1 MSDHDNKVMNM
12 KCKEAKLLILP
23 YLGNDKD
30 ITDEEHQAF
39 EQHFQSCARCA
50 KEYEESQ
57 LLVSLI
63 RKYRPLIEDVPA
75 LIEKRHPP
83 VNLYMTVEE
92 GWRDLCKRCPD
103 LADDPKRP
111 KYLRLFYKISAAAA
125 CLVICVLA
133 WLMFPPDSKPEMKQ
147 EVVSQEVAF
156 DSFLTVELVSDNQ
169 KTSIPIGQKLK
180 TSDSELKTL
189 VINNKHQIVMNI
201 DTTLVIEPFN
211 TNEYSGCML
220 ELTLGQIYSHVK
232 HNGSPF
238 IVETPHCKAVITG
251 TTFDMSVT
259 DDSTTLV
266 VSEGNVQFESE
277 KDVVEVTTGQIS
289 RIVGQSAPTKP
300 RACNTAELIAWA
312 TSSQTK
318 TISTKPNL
326 HASFSELDHFK
337 LPVKSEPIDLDT
349 IDFESWAND
358 KRYWFKRE
366 FPQLFELKD
375 ALAEEGVEVDYP
387 EILFRSVGL
396 WSFAYPEYR
405 STQVVDIESQTL
417 INTARYYGLDQEW
430 LFKNTPSAKYKNND
444 FGTSQK
450 GLRAFEKW
458 VQDLG
463 KAQVSGRMDP
473 SVLFNSLHSSTF
485 LVNTRVLLWLGLR
498 EGLFERAV
506 PKENLVFLLDKQ
518 IRTADRCIN
527 TSIEL
532 LGSSEGSCPDPGI
545 DLIEK
550 MVKDVNFIFGLEK
563 AICKLK

>member
-1 MSDHDNKVMNM
+1 MNM
-12 KCKEAKLLILP
+12 NCKEAKLLIMP

-30 ITDEEHQAF
+30 ITVEEHQAF
-39 EQHFQSCARCA
+39 EQHLQSCTKCA
-50 KEYEESQ
+50 KEYEKSKS
-57 LLVSLI
+57 LVELI
-63 RKYRPLIEDVPA
+63 KEYWPLD
-75 LIEKRHPP
+75 EKMLASIAPP
-83 VNLYMTVEE
+83 KPPSKGYMTVEE
-92 GWRDLCKRCPD
+92 GWQDLCKRCPE
-103 LADDPKRP
+103 LAEDPKRQ
-111 KYLRLFYKISAAAA
+111 KYLRLFYKVGAAAA
-125 CLVICVLA
+125 CLIIGISV
-133 WLMFPPDSKPEMKQ
+133 WLMFSPNSKPKSQQ
-147 EVVSQEVAF
+147 EVVAQQLAF
-156 DSFLTVELVSDNQ
+156 DSFLTVELISDNQ

-180 TSDSELKTL
+180 TSDSEFKTL
-189 VINNKHQIVMNI
+189 VINNKHQVVMNT
-201 DTTLVIEPFN
+201 DTVLAIGPFKM
-211 TNEYSGCML
+211 NEYSGCMV
-220 ELTLGQIYSHVK
+220 ELASGQIYSHVK

-238 IVETPHCKAVITG
+238 IVETPHGKAVITG
-251 TTFDMSVT
+251 TTFDISVA

-266 VSEGNVQFESE
+266 VSEGSVQFESE
-277 KDVVEVTTGQIS
+277 KDFVEVATGQIS

-318 TISTKPNL
+318 TIPTKPNL
-326 HASFSELDHFK
+326 YTSFSELDH
-337 LPVKSEPIDLDT
+337 LELTARSGPINLDT
-349 IDFESWAND
+349 IDYDSWVGQ
-358 KRYWFKRE
+358 KRDWFRQE
-366 FPQLFELKD
+366 FPQLFELKE

-387 EILFRSVGL
+387 EIVFRSVGL

-417 INTARYYGLDQEW
+417 INTARYYGLDQKW
-430 LFKNTPSAKYKNND
+430 LFKNIPSAKYKNND
-444 FGTSQK
+444 FRISEK
-450 GLRAFEKW
+450 GLKAFEKW
-458 VQDLG
+458 AQDLG

-498 EGLFERAV
+498 DGLFERQAA
-506 PKENLVFLLDKQ
+506 KKSLLFLLDKQ
-518 IRTADRCIN
+518 IRTADRCVN